1 MEPAVGIYRAQGQA
15 AVLLMWAVHPGRFI
29 MKSRTV
35 LRSIFLMLFTV
46 MFVGWLPARADSSHA
61 RIIRLSLVQG
71 DVRFTRDVHGDPL
84 TSDKATWEGAT
95 LNLPIRQ
102 GYVLATDHGRAEVE
116 FENGAMAFLAEN
128 TLLEFYDL
136 SLEDGAKTTR
146 LVLRQ
151 GTASFYVNPG
161 GGDYFSVTGGDFT
174 VEADGR
180 AGFRLDNF
188 DDGSVV
194 DVTKGRVSVLRK
206 DKTTA
211 LVKGQ
216 SLSMRAGDKNSTEIA
231 RLPENDDFDRWVAG
245 REDAVATATTAAQQ
259 YVSSPYY
266 SSGIADLYTYG
277 SWYPI
282 GGYGNCWRPYGV
294 GLDWSP
300 FSSGGWFMDPWFG
313 WTFIGS
319 QPWGWLPYHF
329 GGWVFDP
336 FYGWLWSP
344 GFGFGAGFGGF
355 VPFRPVTGVFIRSKT
370 GLLGVVPVHPLDVK
384 GKAPI
389 NMTTGVFPVKGG
401 AVAAQT
407 LAGAG
412 ERWKVMKAPPRESLT
427 NTAAAASAA
436 PTRVSRTIV
445 GGGRGARVVTL
456 DRGSSIAYDA
466 REHRFVNGSPAPQT
480 ALGKSAEKAGT
491 TKEAAVSER
500 AGQSV
505 VQGRA
510 EARTAANVRVPA
522 ASARAV
528 APPARATPPPAPPT
542 RTMTPPP
549 ARTSSGMGGYSGGGW
564 NPGGASRGSAGSSA
578 PHSAPS
584 AGASRPS
591 ASGGRPH

>member
-1 MEPAVGIYRAQGQA
+1 MNT
-15 AVLLMWAVHPGRFI
+15 
-29 MKSRTV
+29 RTV
-35 LRSIFLMLFTV
+35 LRSISLTFLV
-46 MFVGWLPARADSSHA
+46 MSFAGWRPAAADSSHA

-71 DVRFTRDVHGDPL
+71 DVRFTRDVKGDPL
-84 TSDKATWEGAT
+84 TSNKATWEGAT

-128 TLLEFYDL
+128 TVLEFYDL

-161 GGDYFSVTGGDFT
+161 SEDYFSVTGGDFT

-206 DKTTA
+206 NKSTA

-216 SLSMRAGDKNSTEIA
+216 SLSMRAGDNNSTNIA
-231 RLPENDDFDRWVAG
+231 QLPENDDFDRWVSG

-282 GGYGNCWRPYGV
+282 SGYGNCWRPYGV
-294 GLDWSP
+294 GLGWSP
-300 FSSGGWFMDPWFG
+300 FASGSWFMDPSFG
-313 WTFIGS
+313 WAFVGS
-319 QPWGWLPYHF
+319 QPWGWLPYHY

-336 FYGWLWSP
+336 VFGWLWSP
-344 GFGFGAGFGGF
+344 GLGFGGGFNGF

-370 GLLGVVPVHPLDVK
+370 GLLGLVPAHPLDVK

-389 NMTTGVFPVKGG
+389 NMAKGVFPVEGG
-401 AVAAQT
+401 GVSQQALTGTAASASAEQS
-407 LAGAG
+407 
-412 ERWKVMKAPPRESLT
+412 WKVVKAPPRESLR
-427 NTAAAASAA
+427 NTAVAASTA
-436 PTRVSRTIV
+436 PMRVSRTIV
-445 GGGRGARVVTL
+445 TGSSGARVVTL
-456 DRGSSIAYDA
+456 DRNSSITYDA
-466 REHRFVNGSPAPQT
+466 REHRFVNEGSTPQG
-480 ALGKSAEKAGT
+480 AAVKSAEKTEVKDAP
-491 TKEAAVSER
+491 APER
-500 AGQSV
+500 VA
-505 VQGRA
+505 QGRA
-510 EARTAANVRVPA
+510 QAGAGANMRVPAANVRVVAPP
-522 ASARAV
+522 SRAM
-528 APPARATPPPAPPT
+528 APPPARA
-542 RTMTPPP
+542 
-549 ARTSSGMGGYSGGGW
+549 SSGMRGSSGGSGW
-564 NPGGASRGSAGSSA
+564 GQGGSSRGSAASSA
-578 PHSAPS
+578 AHS
-584 AGASRPS
+584 AGASHPAS
-591 ASGGRPH
+591 SGGHPH